1 MPYVRGRV
9 DDAASLGRRYDAC
22 RLGGED
28 RLQMNL
34 IHDERLGELCLRDR
48 RGYLQN
54 WLVLEDGRALG
65 HGIDVAGEAES
76 SSHCRKRSVKRPS
89 EAR

>member
-1 MPYVRGRV
+1 
-9 DDAASLGRRYDAC
+9 
-22 RLGGED
+22 
-28 RLQMNL
+28 MNL

-76 SSHCRKRSVKRPS
+76 L
-89 EAR
+89 